1 MSMLDVICAFKRCDI
16 DLEQNHRL
24 HIRHKLDLFDLTGKP
39 EHVTH
44 GDGLFQQRGWG
55 NEIEQ
60 AAASPVDIEA
70 IKGDGGGV
78 LSLQERLLGDI
89 KRFADPLF
97 DCFSGIDID
106 GLLNAAGIGFL
117 GFRNLFG
124 RTQNR
129 IIADVDKM
137 FVELV
142 LLLRLAVFR
151 TGAQQDHHADHH
163 AKLAQWPVK
172 GSG

>member
-1 MSMLDVICAFKRCDI
+1 MLDVICAFQRCDI

-24 HIRHKLDLFDLTGKP
+24 HIRHKLDLFDLTGKA

-44 GDGLFQQRGWG
+44 GDRLFQQRGWG

-60 AAASPVDIEA
+60 AAAASVDIET
-70 IKGDGGGV
+70 IKGDGGRV
-78 LSLQERLLGDI
+78 LSLQERLFGDI

-97 DCFSGIDID
+97 ECFSGIDID

-124 RTQNR
+124 RAQNR
-129 IIADVDKM
+129 IIANIDKM
-137 FVELV
+137 LVQLV

-151 TGAQQDHHADHH
+151 TGAQQNHHADHH
-163 AKLAQWPVK
+163 AKARQLPIK
-172 GSG
+172 GSW